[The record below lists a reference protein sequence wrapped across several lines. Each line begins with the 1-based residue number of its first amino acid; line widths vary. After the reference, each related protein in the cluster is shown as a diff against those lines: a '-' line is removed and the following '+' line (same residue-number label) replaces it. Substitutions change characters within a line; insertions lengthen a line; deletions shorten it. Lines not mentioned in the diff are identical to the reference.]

1 MKVKLLKRT
10 IKLLAVVLGG
20 IVLAFAI
27 VVGLMFLRIGISQY
41 QSRFVEYQ
49 PKQVLPVLERVFNFN
64 FPADIK
70 EVKTAQTISRDGFIH
85 FIARFVAEPDTIQ
98 RFLESFTDMNMFQP
112 YKSEADLRDW
122 GFWPP
127 PRWFKKPIKQGRIYA
142 DTIARPGR
150 NLRQIYIDTTNEKDF
165 LVYMQG
171 SYSSNLDIQE

>member
-27 VVGLMFLRIGISQY
+27 VVGLMFLRIGIGQY

-70 EVKTAQTISRDGFIH
+70 EVKTAKTISRDGFIH
-85 FIARFVAEPDTIQ
+85 FIAIFAAEPNVVDD
-98 RFLESFTDMNMFQP
+98 FLESFTDMNMFQP
-112 YKSEADLRDW
+112 YKRV
-122 GFWPP
+122 
-127 PRWFKKPIKQGRIYA
+127 R
-142 DTIARPGR
+142 
-150 NLRQIYIDTTNEKDF
+150 
-165 LVYMQG
+165 
-171 SYSSNLDIQE
+171 